1 MKNKA
6 VFIDRDGVINKNL
19 FDENDGLKSPSKP
32 SEFIFLPRVIGA
44 IKLLKKIGFKIAV
57 VSNQPGV
64 AFGNIKET
72 VLTKITKKMRTKID
86 VDGVYYCK
94 HHPDYTGECICRK
107 PKDGLLKKAANRLNV
122 DISQSYMIGDN
133 LTDIKAGKNCKNTF
147 LVAFN
152 FNTIKQIKAKGTK
165 ADYYVYDLYD
175 AAKIIKQ
182 LEVG

>member
-1 MKNKA
+1 
-6 VFIDRDGVINKNL
+6 
-19 FDENDGLKSPSKP
+19 
-32 SEFIFLPRVIGA
+32 
-44 IKLLKKIGFKIAV
+44 
-57 VSNQPGV
+57 
-64 AFGNIKET
+64 
-72 VLTKITKKMRTKID
+72 MRTKID